1 MLIASRALQAVFAA
15 LMVPTSVALIL
26 PEFPASRRHVAV
38 GTGGAMGAAAAAFGP
53 TLGALLTE
61 YTDWRWIFL
70 VNVPVAALV
79 IVLGA
84 PRLRE
89 SRDPHSAPQ

>member
-1 MLIASRALQAVFAA
+1 
-15 LMVPTSVALIL
+15 
-26 PEFPASRRHVAV
+26 
-38 GTGGAMGAAAAAFGP
+38 MGAAAAAFGP